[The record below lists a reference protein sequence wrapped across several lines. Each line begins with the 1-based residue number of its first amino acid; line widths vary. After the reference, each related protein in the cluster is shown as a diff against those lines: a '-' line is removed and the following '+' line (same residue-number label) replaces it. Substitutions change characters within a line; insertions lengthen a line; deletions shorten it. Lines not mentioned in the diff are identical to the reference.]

1 MWSLTRAVVAERGVA
16 GVGGGNIEVESE
28 DEADEV
34 VVAMAIEAG
43 EEVRVVDI
51 VVDAADAVMAAP

>member
-1 MWSLTRAVVAERGVA
+1 MVAERGVA